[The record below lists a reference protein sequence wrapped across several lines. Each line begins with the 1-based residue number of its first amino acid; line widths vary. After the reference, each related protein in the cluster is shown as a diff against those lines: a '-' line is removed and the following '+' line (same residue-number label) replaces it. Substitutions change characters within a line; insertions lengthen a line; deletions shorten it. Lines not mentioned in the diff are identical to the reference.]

1 MLVLCGKSAAG
12 KNFLLNELINQGM
25 KHVITYTTRPM
36 RDGEKDGVDYHFI
49 SDWLFEK
56 LKNDNFF
63 AETAEYCVASKEI
76 WRYGSAVNEYK
87 NSNNSVIILNPDG
100 IKQIKKKNISSIC
113 TFYLDASK
121 DTRLHRLSQRGDDP
135 DEVNRRLE
143 ADDKD
148 FKDIKKYVQ
157 YVVFTDKGIDPK
169 CIAKEIIDVYRL
181 YFDDLEKDNKNG
193 TVE

>member
-12 KNFLLNELINQGM
+12 KNYMLNELIDQGM
-25 KHVITYTTRPM
+25 KRVVTYTTRPM

-56 LKNDNFF
+56 LRNDNFF
-63 AETAEYCVASKEI
+63 AETSEYRVASKEV
-76 WRYGSAVNEYK
+76 WRYGSAVNDYE

-100 IKQIKKKNISSIC
+100 IKQIKKKNISIC
-113 TFYLDASK
+113 AFYLDATK
-121 DTRLHRLSQRGDDP
+121 NTRLYRLSQRGDDT
-135 DEVNRRLE
+135 DEVNRRVE

-157 YVVFTDKGIDPK
+157 YVVFTDKGIDSK
-169 CIAKEIIDVYRL
+169 CMAKEIIDVYKL
-181 YFDDLEKDNKNG
+181 YFNDLEKDSKNG
-193 TVE
+193 TVK